1 MSRVAHERILLVG
14 DATRDVQG
22 VLSEAMPGAHV
33 TTVANY
39 FDAIAEI
46 AAHAYTTVLASA
58 EPIERRPEAAVKSLR
73 QAAGEARVL
82 LFGQPSLEPVSR
94 KMLAFGCDDYLITPT
109 TPAELHQVFGA
120 PPLRIASGA
129 SDAGD
134 TRAEPLVSS
143 PPSNVALIAAGK
155 AMPNRSASHPIA
167 GPPATKPSMTAV

>member
-46 AAHAYTTVLASA
+46 AAHPYTTVLASA

-94 KMLAFGCDDYLITPT
+94 KMLAFGCDDYLITPSS
-109 TPAELHQVFGA
+109 AEELQQMFGA
-120 PPLRIASGA
+120 PPLRITAHA
-129 SDAGD
+129 EDQTSDEVGSMIES
-134 TRAEPLVSS
+134 RA
-143 PPSNVALIAAGK
+143 A
-155 AMPNRSASHPIA
+155 
-167 GPPATKPSMTAV
+167 